1 MKYGISLYNAHI
13 LAIFCTF
20 APKLEQTMAIQDAI
34 FRRSELLLGN
44 EAMERIAQKR
54 VIIFGVGGVGSWCA
68 ESLVR
73 SGIRQLT
80 IVDSDR
86 VCITN
91 INRQLM
97 ATTKTVGQVKVEA
110 LKERLLTINPSAEIT
125 ALQKIFTEDTAGEF
139 HLEDY
144 DYIIDAIDSLK
155 DKAALIL
162 LACQTKAKFFSS
174 MGAALKL
181 DPTRIQITEFWKVK
195 GDPLARALRNKFK
208 KEKLFPKRKF
218 QCVYSDEL
226 LKNLGHNATCGTEQC
241 MCPKAKNGPGDP
253 SLLSHEWCSSKAQI
267 NGTLAHITAIF
278 GFMLAG
284 LVIQNA
290 FPYPP
295 PHRSES

>member
-1 MKYGISLYNAHI
+1 
-13 LAIFCTF
+13 
-20 APKLEQTMAIQDAI
+20 MAIEQAI
-34 FRRSELLLGN
+34 FRRTELLLGD
-44 EAMERIAQKR
+44 EFMERLSSKS

-73 SGIRQLT
+73 SGIRKLT

-97 ATTKTVGQVKVEA
+97 ATTKTVGQVKVDA

-125 ALQKIFTEDTAGEF
+125 ALQQIFTAETAEGFELDT
-139 HLEDY
+139 Y

-155 DKAALIL
+155 DKALLIL
-162 LACQTKAKFFSS
+162 MATSLPSSRGDKRGVQFFSS

-181 DPTRIQITEFWKVK
+181 DPTKIQVAEFWKVK
-195 GDPLARALRNKFK
+195 GDPLARALRNRFK
-208 KEKLFPKRKF
+208 RDKQFPKRKF
-218 QCVYSDEL
+218 QCVFSDEL
-226 LKNLGHNATCGTEQC
+226 LENKGHNATCGTEQC

-253 SLLSHEWCSSKAQI
+253 NLLNHEWCSSKAQI

-284 LVIQNA
+284 LVVQDAVNGNK
-290 FPYPP
+290 
-295 PHRSES
+295 

>member
-1 MKYGISLYNAHI
+1 
-13 LAIFCTF
+13 
-20 APKLEQTMAIQDAI
+20 MAIQDAI

-44 EAMERIAQKR
+44 DRMEQIAQKR

-68 ESLVR
+68 ESLIR

-97 ATTKTVGQVKVEA
+97 ATTKTIGQVKVEA
-110 LKERLLTINPSAEIT
+110 LKERLLTINPAAEIT
-125 ALQKIFTEDTAGEF
+125 ALQKIFTAENAAEFELDT
-139 HLEDY
+139 Y

-162 LACQTKAKFFSS
+162 LACQTQARFFSS

-181 DPTRIQITEFWKVK
+181 DPTRIKVTEFWKVQ
-195 GDPLARALRNKFK
+195 GDPLARALRKKFK
-208 KEKLFPKRKF
+208 SQKQYPKHKF

-226 LKNLGHNATCGTEQC
+226 LENRGHNATCGTEKC
-241 MCPKAKNGPGDP
+241 MCPKAQNGPGDQ
-253 SLLSHEWCSSKAQI
+253 SLLNHEWCSSKAQI
-267 NGTLAHITAIF
+267 NGTLSHITAIF

-284 LVIQNA
+284 LIIEDIA
-290 FPYPP
+290 
-295 PHRSES
+295 S